1 MKSLRRSFAALAALC
16 IASLA
21 LAADPSGTYKW
32 TQQGGGR
39 GGQGGG
45 GQGQGQGGGGRG
57 GQPQELTLVLAMKDG
72 HLTGK
77 VTMPGRGG
85 GEPVTAEVKDAKMT
99 GDEISFSVERAG
111 RNGTTTTKYTGKLE
125 GDTIKGSME
134 MPGFNGGEPRK
145 VDWVAKK
152 SM

>member
-1 MKSLRRSFAALAALC
+1 MKSLRRTFAALAALC

-21 LAADPSGTYKW
+21 LAADASGTYKW
-32 TQQGGGR
+32 TQQGGRGR
-39 GGQGGG
+39 GGNAGGGQGG
-45 GQGQGQGGGGRG
+45 G

-72 HLTGK
+72 KLTGK

-85 GEPVTAEVKDAKMT
+85 GEPVTAEIKDAKMT
-99 GDEISFSVERAG
+99 GDEIAFSVERQG
-111 RNGTTTTKYTGKLE
+111 RNGNAMVTKYQGKLE
-125 GDTIKGSME
+125 GDTIKGQIE
-134 MPGFNGGEPRK
+134 MPGFGGGEPRK

>member
-21 LAADPSGTYKW
+21 LAADASGTYKW

-45 GQGQGQGGGGRG
+45 GQGQGGGGRG

-85 GEPVTAEVKDAKMT
+85 GEPVTVEIKDAKMT
-99 GDEISFSVERAG
+99 GDEISFSVERQG
-111 RNGTTTTKYTGKLE
+111 RNGNAMVSKYQGKLE
-125 GDTIKGSME
+125 GDTIKGQIE
-134 MPGFNGGEPRK
+134 MPGFGGGEPRK

>member
-16 IASLA
+16 IASLV

-39 GGQGGG
+39 GRGGQGG
-45 GQGQGQGGGGRG
+45 QEGQGGQGRG

-72 HLTGK
+72 KLTGK

-85 GEPVTAEVKDAKMT
+85 GEPVTAEIKDAKMT
-99 GDEISFSVERAG
+99 GDEIAFSVERQG
-111 RNGTTTTKYTGKLE
+111 RNGNSMVTKYAGKLE
-125 GDTIKGSME
+125 GDTIKGTME
-134 MPGFNGGEPRK
+134 LPAFGGGEARK